1 MMTFAKRLAAPLGLG
16 SLVLA
21 SFVQPHPAHAQLT
34 RGIISGTVTDTSGAA
49 VPGATATVRNLDTNI
64 VRTAVTNETGF
75 YRVPALEPGRYSV
88 LIEVPGFSSAENKD
102 IRVQTSQEVTFDVGI
117 KVSTVTETVDV
128 TAESAAVLLNK
139 SNPTIGYTATAR
151 QAVDLPLS
159 ASRDVNNLALLSPN
173 TFQAPGS
180 TGISANGN
188 RARNNNFTIDGSD
201 NNDISVTLSTTPVVP
216 EAVAEF
222 QNQTNPY
229 NAEFGRNSGAQLN
242 VITRSGTNQFHGDLF
257 EYYRGS
263 TLNSRDNLEKAA
275 GRTDPTRENRN
286 QAGFA
291 LGGPIVGG
299 KTFFFI
305 LGQIDRTRTGGTQ
318 GATITVP
325 TQAGFA
331 ALRGVPLRDGQS
343 AASRQAVLDNLGFL
357 TGIYSQDL
365 LFRNVRTTPVN
376 GVPIEIGQINVP
388 RSQPDDRWNT
398 LVRLDHRFSAR
409 DSATARLIY
418 NRRNVQNFSSN
429 TQFGPL
435 FAAQQNTDDSNLAL
449 SEIHIFSGDTLNE
462 ARFSY
467 IRRNLQFPENDP
479 ESPTTTITGLF
490 TRGGSANFP
499 QGRIQNSF
507 QFSDVLTHHRG
518 RHVFKVGAD
527 IRRIVLDNEAAF
539 DSKGTFAFSNLQ
551 DYLNN
556 VAASFQQALQTSSFT
571 ARQWQSFWFAQ
582 DDFRVTPELTL
593 NLGLRYELT
602 SVPLGF
608 FGAEDP
614 ESLGALVPPPVQRD
628 SNNIAPRVGFN
639 WSPKSGGG
647 LLGNGQTVFRGGY
660 GRSFD
665 VLFYNILTVNGSNY
679 PRVVVGE
686 QRIVTDVFPN
696 LAPVSGTAVF
706 NPLATYVNTP
716 EDAENPEVDFY
727 SLSVQ
732 REIGR
737 DFLVE
742 IGYTGNRGRHGINQL
757 QANPAVLTPAQAAL
771 VAETRNV
778 NAIPGTQAR
787 RESPAVGSRVLI
799 ATTAKASYNGGF
811 VSVNKR
817 MSHGIQFGASYT
829 LSRLMSDNDESL
841 GVGLITDGSPQVP
854 QDYRNIDAEWSL
866 SAFDRTHRFVVNY
879 IWEVPLFRNSRN
891 GVLRSVLG
899 GWQIAGVTQAQSG
912 QPFTVFTGVDSNGNG
927 TAGGDRPN
935 LVPGCSPLPDP
946 DTGDFKTFLPN
957 DCFAVPRG
965 TNGLPLANSLGNGN
979 LPRNSFRAAGFWN
992 TDVSLS
998 KKFSISDDAVTVR
1011 ADFLNVFNQDEY
1023 GLPVA
1028 NISSVSFGQNLR
1040 DWGQRSITLGLKYSF

>member
-1 MMTFAKRLAAPLGLG
+1 MAKRLIAAPGLC
-16 SLVLA
+16 SALA
-21 SFVQPHPAHAQLT
+21 LAFLVQPQPAHAQLT
-34 RGIISGTVTDTSGAA
+34 RGVISGTVTDTSGAA
-49 VPGATATVRNLDTNI
+49 VPGATARVRNLDTNI
-64 VRTAVTNETGF
+64 VRAAITNTSGF
-75 YRVPALEPGRYSV
+75 YRIPALEPGRYSV
-88 LIEVPGFSSAENKD
+88 LIEMPGFSSAENKD

-128 TAESAAVLLNK
+128 TSESAAVLLNK

-159 ASRDVNNLALLSPN
+159 AARDVNNLALLSPN

-201 NNDISVTLSTTPVVP
+201 NNDISVTLSTTPVIP

-222 QNQTNPY
+222 QNQTNAY

-242 VITRSGTNQFHGDLF
+242 VITRSGTNQFHGDVF

-291 LGGPIVGG
+291 LGGPIVGD
-299 KTFFFI
+299 KTFFFV
-305 LGQIDRTRTGGTQ
+305 LGQIDRTRAGGTQ
-318 GATITVP
+318 GATITLP
-325 TQAGFA
+325 TQTGFA
-331 ALRGVPLRDGQS
+331 ALQGVPLRDGQS
-343 AASRQAVLDNLGFL
+343 AASRQAVLNNLGFL
-357 TGIYSQDL
+357 TDVYSQNL
-365 LFRNVRTTPVN
+365 LFRNVRTTLVN

-388 RSQPDDRWNT
+388 RSQPDDRVN
-398 LVRLDHRFSAR
+398 VVARVDHRLSAK
-409 DSATARLIY
+409 DSATARFIY
-418 NRRNVQNFSSN
+418 NRRDVQNFVSN
-429 TQFGPL
+429 TNFGAL
-435 FAAQQNTDDSNLAL
+435 FAGAQNTNDSNLAL
-449 SEIHIFSGDTLNE
+449 SETHIFSGDTLNE

-479 ESPTTTITGLF
+479 DSPSATITGFF
-490 TRGGSANFP
+490 TVGGASNFP

-507 QFSDVLTHHRG
+507 QLSDVLTFHRG
-518 RHVFKVGAD
+518 RHAFKVGTD
-527 IRRIVLDNEAAF
+527 IRRIVLDNQAAF
-539 DSKGTFAFSNLQ
+539 DSKGTFTFSNFQ
-551 DYLNN
+551 DYMNN
-556 VAASFQQALQTSSFT
+556 TAARFAQALQTSSFT
-571 ARQWQSFWFAQ
+571 ARQWQTFWFAQ
-582 DDFRVTPELTL
+582 DDFRVTPDLTV
-593 NLGLRYELT
+593 NLGLRYELS

-614 ESLGALVPPPVQRD
+614 ASLGALVPPPVQRD
-628 SNNIAPRVGFN
+628 SNNIAPRLGFN
-639 WSPKSGGG
+639 WSPKSDGG
-647 LLGNGQTVFRGGY
+647 LLGNSQTVIRGGY

-665 VLFYNILTVNGSNY
+665 VLFYNILTVNASNY

-686 QRIVTDVFPN
+686 QFIVRDVYPN
-696 LAPVSGTAVF
+696 LAPVSGAAVF
-706 NPLATYVNTP
+706 DPLATYVNTP
-716 EDAENPEVDFY
+716 EDAQNPEVDFY
-727 SLSVQ
+727 SLSAQ
-732 REIGR
+732 REFGR
-737 DFLVE
+737 DFVVE

-757 QANPAVLTPAQAAL
+757 QANPSVLTPAQAAL
-771 VAETRNV
+771 VASTGSV

-787 RESPAVGSRVLI
+787 RENPAVGSRVLI
-799 ATTAKASYNGGF
+799 ATTAKSSYNAGF

-829 LSRLMSDNDESL
+829 RSRLMSDNDESL
-841 GVGLITDGSPQVP
+841 GVADIVNGSPQVP

-879 IWEVPLFRNSRN
+879 IWEVPLFNNSRN

-912 QPFTVFTGVDSNGNG
+912 QPFTIFTGVDSNGNG

-935 LVPGCSPLPDP
+935 LVPGCSPLSDP
-946 DTGDFKTFLPN
+946 DSGDFKTFLPN

-979 LPRNSFRAAGFWN
+979 LPRNTFRSAAFWN
-992 TDVSLS
+992 TDLSLS
-998 KKFSISDDAVTVR
+998 KKFRISDDTVTLR

-1028 NISSVSFGQNLR
+1028 NMSSVTFGQNIR